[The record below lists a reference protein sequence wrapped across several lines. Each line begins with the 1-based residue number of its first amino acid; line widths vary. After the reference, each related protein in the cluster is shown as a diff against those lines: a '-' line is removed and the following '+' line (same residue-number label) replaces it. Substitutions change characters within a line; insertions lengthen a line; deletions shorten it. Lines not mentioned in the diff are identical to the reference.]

1 MSELRDFQTPGRSAA
16 YGASG
21 MAATSAPPAT
31 LAAIDVLRRGGNAV
45 DAAVTASAVLCVVEP
60 HMTGIGGDCFA
71 LVGKPDGTVTG
82 LNGSGRAAMT
92 ADAGWLKSSGLTE
105 IPKRSVHAVTVP
117 GAIDA
122 WDRLLKAYGTM
133 TLGEALGPAIAM
145 AEAGVPVTPRVAAD
159 WPEDEADLAADEGG
173 REHYLKDG
181 RAPRV
186 GDIMRYPALAKTL
199 RLIAKQGRDAFYEG
213 EIAEDIVAHLA
224 RRGSLLTAE
233 DFARTRSD
241 WVEPIATVFAG
252 HEVLEIPPGG
262 QGITALIALNILGH
276 FGLRN
281 HGPASP
287 ERHHLEIEALK
298 LAWELRNRHIGDPDF
313 AGIPVDNLL
322 DPALAAR
329 LAALIDMNR
338 ALDIRAALPQSDT
351 VYLAVVDHN
360 RLAVSFI
367 NSVYYGFG
375 SAIVTPKS
383 GIVLQ
388 NRGACFVTRPGHP
401 NCIGP
406 GKRPLHTIIPA
417 MVRRHGHIEMAYG
430 VMGGD
435 YQPMGHVTVA
445 VNRYVY
451 GMDPQAAIDW
461 PRYVPSAGSVLVE
474 RQVPQQVKSVLAA
487 KGHQVVASPEPL
499 GGGQAIVIDRDRG
512 MLVGG
517 SDFRK
522 DGLAL
527 GY

>member
-1 MSELRDFQTPGRSAA
+1 
-16 YGASG
+16 

-31 LAAIDVLRRGGNAV
+31 LAAIDVLRRGGNAA

-71 LVGKPDGTVTG
+71 LIGKPDGTVTG
-82 LNGSGRAAMT
+82 LNGAGRAAMA
-92 ADAGWLKSSGLTE
+92 ADAAWLKSSGLAE
-105 IPKRSVHAVTVP
+105 IPKRSVHSVTVP
-117 GAIDA
+117 GAVDA

-133 TLGEALGPAIAM
+133 TLGEALEPAIAM
-145 AEAGVPVTPRVAAD
+145 AAAGVPVTPRVAAD

-181 RAPRV
+181 RAPRA
-186 GDIMRYPALAKTL
+186 GDIMRYPALARTL
-199 RLIAKQGRDAFYEG
+199 RLIATRGRDVFYEG

-233 DFARTRSD
+233 DFARTQAD

-252 HEVLEIPPGG
+252 HEVLELPPSG

-276 FGLRN
+276 FGLQN
-281 HGPASP
+281 HDPASP
-287 ERHHLEIEALK
+287 ERHHLEIEAMK
-298 LAWELRNRHIGDPDF
+298 LAWELRNRHIGDPDDSE
-313 AGIPVDNLL
+313 IPVDHLL

-329 LAALIDMNR
+329 LAALIDMKR
-338 ALDIRAALPQSDT
+338 ALDIRVALPQSDT
-351 VYLAVVDHN
+351 VYLAVVDKN

-367 NSVYYGFG
+367 NSIYSGFG
-375 SAIVTPKS
+375 AGLVTPKT
-383 GIVLQ
+383 GVALH
-388 NRGACFVTRPGHP
+388 NRGTCFVTRPGHP

-435 YQPMGHVTVA
+435 YQPMGHMTVA

-451 GMDPQAAIDW
+451 GMDPQAALDW
-461 PRYVPSAGSVLVE
+461 PRYVPSAGIVE
-474 RQVPQQVKSVLAA
+474 VESGVADRVKTALAA
-487 KGHQVVASPEPL
+487 KGHRIVASREPL
-499 GGGQAIVIDRDRG
+499 GGGQAIAIDRGRG
-512 MLVGG
+512 VLAGG

-527 GY
+527 GN